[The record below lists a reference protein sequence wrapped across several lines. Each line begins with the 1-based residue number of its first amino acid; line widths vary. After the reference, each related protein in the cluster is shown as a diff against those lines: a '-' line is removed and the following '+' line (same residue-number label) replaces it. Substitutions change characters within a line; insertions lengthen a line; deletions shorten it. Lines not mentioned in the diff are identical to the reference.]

1 MAGMGYRP
9 QNKAYAIVGSSALE
23 YQAAPAYQEEW
34 ARAAPQQTR
43 GRPYKPPARR
53 QSPQGVQVRTL
64 TMLVALGLMAAV
76 LCGISINK
84 RADVTKIQ
92 RQMAQVQQQIKAT
105 QEANLQMERQLTLN
119 TDGEHIRNYAV
130 NTLQMEHVQAAQVR
144 TVRMPDTRP
153 LGAKTTAD
161 VQEIQ
166 TQEGGMMAILAGLL
180 RWIRL

>member
-9 QNKAYAIVGSSALE
+9 QNKAYVVAGSSALS
-23 YQAAPAYQEEW
+23 YQAASPCQEEW
-34 ARAAPQQTR
+34 GRAAPQAR
-43 GRPYKPPARR
+43 DRSYKPPARR
-53 QSPQGVQVRTL
+53 QNPQGVQVRTL
-64 TMLVALGLMAAV
+64 TMLVALGVMAAV

-92 RQMAQVQQQIKAT
+92 RQMAQVQQQIKGT
-105 QEANLQMERQLTLN
+105 QEANLQLERELTLN

-130 NTLQMEHVQAAQVR
+130 NTLQMVHVQTAQVR

-153 LGAKTTAD
+153 LGGQKTAD

-166 TQEGGMMAILAGLL
+166 TQEGGIMAILAGLL
-180 RWIRL
+180 RWIRI